1 MKSTRNLIL
10 GFVGGVVFLIGC
22 DLSTDSGVTNKVVA
36 ATESLWENVG
46 TTIYYTAG
54 NVGIGTDTPEVNLQI
69 ESNQDSLTGLVLL
82 NSSDGTSASTRVA
95 LGEEFNSGSTLVSN
109 GGRIAY
115 HNHSYTE
122 YPDFAGF
129 FDVLG
134 ASLSNGLM
142 LRTSANSGVIKF
154 LTKLDQERMRIDSS
168 GNVGIGNTS
177 PVSKLAVSGLPT
189 SAPDNSGNAGVVCVT
204 NDGNFWLDS
213 DGTADCN

>member
-1 MKSTRNLIL
+1 MKSTKNLLL
-10 GFVGGVVFLIGC
+10 GFIGGIIFLIGC

-36 ATESLWENVG
+36 ATESLWENAG

-54 NVGIGTDTPEVNLQI
+54 KVGIGTDTPNVDLQI
-69 ESNQDSLTGLVLL
+69 ENNQDSLTSLALI
-82 NSSDGTSASTRVA
+82 NSSNGTSATTRVA
-95 LGEEFNSGSTLVSN
+95 LGESFNSNSTGMSN
-109 GGRIAY
+109 GGHVAY

-122 YPDFAGF
+122 YQDFAGF

-142 LRTSANSGVIKF
+142 LRTSASSGVIKF
-154 LTKLDQERMRIDSS
+154 LTKQDQERMRIDSS

-177 PVSKLAVSGLPT
+177 PLSKLAVSGLPT
-189 SAPDNSGNAGVVCVT
+189 SAPDSSGNAGVVCVT

-213 DGTADCN
+213 DGTADCD